1 MANANREDYKLI
13 VTYEVTEDAHN
24 GYCSDPEREMYR
36 RKSKMKESYAL
47 PAELPDHYVENETE
61 IPTEERALRKFEIET
76 EKHMHPY
83 CPGKTQYDLVK
94 AKVVRK

>member
-47 PAELPDHYVENETE
+47 PAELPDHYVE
-61 IPTEERALRKFEIET
+61 IET